1 MSIATL
7 YDVHGNLPA
16 LEAVLAEIPD
26 DATIVVGGDVVAGG
40 THPSETLERLRGLGD
55 RVVWIRGN
63 ADRELKPGRAG
74 PRAGRTCSTATR
86 AALTDEQI
94 EFLYAQPLDGADRRV
109 LFCHATPRND
119 LDIFTERT
127 PEERLVE
134 IFAGVDADVV
144 VCGHTHMQFERSIAG
159 KRVINSGS
167 VGMPYEDEP
176 GAYWT
181 LDLEHRRTDYDGA
194 SPSERSRDDVLAH
207 FTDTWPLTSCRS
219 AASGGRTGSTGRSS
233 SRARAIA
240 RAPSQSAQS
249 SSRTASRLKIVSS
262 KHGSQKRPVIRLERR
277 VDRGAELAVPRESLP
292 PLGEDEYYSFQLVG
306 LAVEEEGGRVL
317 GRVRDVL
324 DYPANDVLELDTGL
338 SLPLVEACVRK
349 VDLESGRIV
358 VAQGFADLP

>member
-1 MSIATL
+1 MRVATL

-26 DATIVVGGDVVAGG
+26 DATIVVGGDVVLGG
-40 THPSETLERLRGLGD
+40 AQPSETLERLRGLGD

-63 ADRELKPGRAG
+63 ADRELKPGEPALAPVG
-74 PRAGRTCSTATR
+74 LLDATR

-94 EFLYAQPLDGADRRV
+94 EFLYAQPPTVQIDRV

-144 VCGHTHMQFERSIAG
+144 VCGHTHMQFERTIAG

-181 LDLEHRRTDYDGA
+181 LDLEHRRADYEGA
-194 SPSERSRDDVLAH
+194 SPSEHSRDEVLAR
-207 FTDTWPLTSCRS
+207 FTD
-219 AASGGRTGSTGRSS
+219 
-233 SRARAIA
+233 
-240 RAPSQSAQS
+240 
-249 SSRTASRLKIVSS
+249 
-262 KHGSQKRPVIRLERR
+262 
-277 VDRGAELAVPRESLP
+277 
-292 PLGEDEYYSFQLVG
+292 LGL
-306 LAVEEEGGRVL
+306 
-317 GRVRDVL
+317 
-324 DYPANDVLELDTGL
+324 
-338 SLPLVEACVRK
+338 
-349 VDLESGRIV
+349 
-358 VAQGFADLP
+358 